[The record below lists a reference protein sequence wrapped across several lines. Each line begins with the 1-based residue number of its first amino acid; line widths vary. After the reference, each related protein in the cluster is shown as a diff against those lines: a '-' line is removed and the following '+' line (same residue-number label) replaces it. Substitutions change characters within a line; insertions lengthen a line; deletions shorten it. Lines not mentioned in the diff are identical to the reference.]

1 MNKSAQRLVGLAALL
16 AATPALLLAQDA
28 PLVVQQTLLQKL
40 NMPTIY
46 ILAVCSMFIVWLTV
60 DGYLRTGAKLITPP
74 ATLAALREFFRAGD
88 YHGAYAY
95 CRANPGIL
103 TNVVAN
109 GLKHA
114 PEGKTQAE
122 DSIVSTVIGEQSGF
136 NSKIAYLSVIGVIA
150 PMIGL
155 TGTVFGMID
164 AFAAMGQAGAADPSM
179 LSAAIGAVLYATA
192 GGLVVA
198 IPAFVF
204 YYLLRN
210 RVAFAI
216 HELQVAVADL
226 YRRFPYEYLADTTFE
241 GGESCASLPNWIPG
255 HPGHVDPNAEPS
267 PEQA

>member
-1 MNKSAQRLVGLAALL
+1 MKRLVALATVLAAAPAALL
-16 AATPALLLAQDA
+16 AQE
-28 PLVVQQTLLQKL
+28 PLNVPTTQLQKL

-46 ILAVCSMFIVWLTV
+46 ILLVCSMIIVWLTV
-60 DGYLRTGAKLITPP
+60 DGYLRTGRKTLVP
-74 ATLAALREFFRAGD
+74 AADVEQFRNFFRAGD

-95 CRANPGIL
+95 ARANPSALGSTIGNAL
-103 TNVVAN
+103 RS
-109 GLKHA
+109 A
-114 PEGKTQAE
+114 PEGKQAVE
-122 DSIVSTVIGEQSGF
+122 DSVVSSIVGSQGTF

-164 AFAAMGQAGAADPSM
+164 AFAAMGAAGAADPSR

-210 RVAFAI
+210 RVSHAF
-216 HELQVAVADL
+216 HELHVVVADL
-226 YRRFPYEYLADTTFE
+226 FRQFPYEHLREANFE
-241 GGESCASLPNWIPG
+241 GAEVYAAAPNWVTGAAP
-255 HPGHVDPNAEPS
+255 VQS
-267 PEQA
+267 

>member
-1 MNKSAQRLVGLAALL
+1 MKRLVACFALL
-16 AATPALLLAQDA
+16 AASPLALLAQDDA
-28 PLVVQQTLLQKL
+28 LNVPTTLLQKL

-46 ILAVCSMFIVWLTV
+46 ILLVCSMFIVWLTV
-60 DGYLRTGAKLITPP
+60 DGYLRTGRKTLLP
-74 ATLAALREFFRAGD
+74 AQDVEQLKTYFRAGD

-95 CRANPGIL
+95 SRANPGAL
-103 TNVVAN
+103 TNTVGNA
-109 GLKHA
+109 LRSA
-114 PEGKTQAE
+114 PEGKQAVE
-122 DSIVSTVIGEQSGF
+122 DSVVASIVGSQGAF

-164 AFAAMGQAGAADPSM
+164 AFAAMGASGAADPSR

-210 RVAFAI
+210 RVAHVF
-216 HELQVAVADL
+216 HELHVVVADL
-226 YRRFPYEYLADTTFE
+226 FRQFPYDHLREANFE
-241 GGESCASLPNWIPG
+241 GAEIYAAAPNWVTGVPPVG
-255 HPGHVDPNAEPS
+255 AETAQT
-267 PEQA
+267 EGQA